1 MGRIADV
8 FRFAAE
14 GGGLGGEVPVAVF
27 GRLADQLVGES
38 GILRW
43 RVEGSVDAGGEP
55 RLEVRA
61 DGRLV
66 LRCQRCLGE
75 LDWVLAL
82 ETVLRPVRVGQELP
96 EDELENDAFD
106 AFEIDGEVDV
116 LSLVEDEILLA
127 LPIAPR
133 HAECGTPEKSEPV
146 DARRESPFAMLAGL
160 RGKTKV

>member
-14 GGGLGGEVPVAVF
+14 GGRLEGRVLVAAF
-27 GRLADQLVGES
+27 GRLTDQLARES
-38 GILRW
+38 GVLQWWLAGSIDA
-43 RVEGSVDAGGEP
+43 EGKP
-55 RLEVRA
+55 RLEVHA
-61 DGRLV
+61 DGPLV

-75 LDWVLAL
+75 LDWTLAL
-82 ETVLRPVRVGQELP
+82 ETVLRPVRAGQELP

-106 AFEIDGEVDV
+106 SVEMDGEVDV

-133 HAECGTPEKSEPV
+133 HAECGTPENPEPEA
-146 DARRESPFAMLAGL
+146 ARKESPFATLAGL